1 MFDRP
6 IMGAKL
12 AYFHRRTLGLLQ
24 VPRLIVRFVR
34 AGAGR
39 CFRRRDLAFHLL
51 RDVASFRLSSPLRID
66 VVFEA

>member
-6 IMGAKL
+6 SMGAKL
-12 AYFHRRTLGLLQ
+12 AYLHRRTLGLLQ

-34 AGAGR
+34 AGR